1 MSETVQ
7 FFIKE
12 TIARQENI
20 QHLETLD
27 LELMACSLLDI
38 ERSKLLAFPIT
49 LNQEI
54 KDEFRSM
61 IRRRIDGE
69 PLAYILGK
77 KGFWSLDL
85 EVNNQVLVPR
95 PETEVLLEDILL
107 NFNQTNLSLLDLG
120 TGSGAIGLS
129 LKKEKKEWDVYC
141 SDISINA
148 LEVANKNSLKNN
160 LEVNFV
166 CCDWLNAFKPNSFDL
181 LISNPPYIKSDDIRL
196 KSDGLSHEP
205 LEALVSGATGKEHL
219 FVIATSS
226 KRFLKKG
233 GYLYLE
239 HSPCQANEL
248 KLFLKELNF
257 KNILEI
263 FDLNGDKRVRDDEL
277 LRYSRQIVLPEVDIE
292 GQRSINKTRAIIIGL
307 GGLGTVVSNYLAR
320 MGVGNITV
328 CDYDNIDISNLHRQV
343 LFDSKDIG
351 FNKAKIT
358 KEKLNQI
365 NPDLMVKAVDEKLD
379 KNKLDSLVTKEDVVV
394 DATDN
399 FKIRYEINEI
409 CVNNKKPL
417 ISGSAIGWKGHVLTL
432 DFSKKESPCYQ
443 CIYGA
448 NMEEE
453 ESCSEL
459 GILPPVTGLIGS
471 WQALEV
477 IKIILTRKT
486 TPFNLIEFDALSN
499 SIRKFNLEK
508 DPICKVCG

>member
-27 LELMACSLLDI
+27 LELMACSLLDV

-107 NFNQTNLSLLDLG
+107 NFNQTNLSVLDLG

-166 CCDWLNAFKPNSFDL
+166 CCDLLNAFKTNSFDL

-219 FVIATSS
+219 FVIASSS

-263 FDLNGDKRVRDDEL
+263 FDLNGDKRVIKA
-277 LRYSRQIVLPEVDIE
+277 Q
-292 GQRSINKTRAIIIGL
+292 
-307 GGLGTVVSNYLAR
+307 
-320 MGVGNITV
+320 
-328 CDYDNIDISNLHRQV
+328 
-343 LFDSKDIG
+343 LF
-351 FNKAKIT
+351 
-358 KEKLNQI
+358 
-365 NPDLMVKAVDEKLD
+365 
-379 KNKLDSLVTKEDVVV
+379 
-394 DATDN
+394 
-399 FKIRYEINEI
+399 
-409 CVNNKKPL
+409 
-417 ISGSAIGWKGHVLTL
+417 
-432 DFSKKESPCYQ
+432 
-443 CIYGA
+443 
-448 NMEEE
+448 
-453 ESCSEL
+453 
-459 GILPPVTGLIGS
+459 
-471 WQALEV
+471 
-477 IKIILTRKT
+477 
-486 TPFNLIEFDALSN
+486 
-499 SIRKFNLEK
+499 
-508 DPICKVCG
+508 

>member
-1 MSETVQ
+1 MSKTVQ

-12 TIARQENI
+12 TITRQDKTLN
-20 QHLETLD
+20 LETHE
-27 LELMACSLLDI
+27 LELMACSLLNV
-38 ERSKLLAFPIT
+38 ERSKLWTSPIA
-49 LNQEI
+49 LNQDR

-107 NFNQTNLSLLDLG
+107 NFKQTNLSLLDLG

-148 LEVANKNSLKNN
+148 LKVANKNSLKNN

-257 KNILEI
+257 KNIAEI
-263 FDLNGDKRVRDDEL
+263 FDLNGYKRGIKA
-277 LRYSRQIVLPEVDIE
+277 Q
-292 GQRSINKTRAIIIGL
+292 
-307 GGLGTVVSNYLAR
+307 
-320 MGVGNITV
+320 
-328 CDYDNIDISNLHRQV
+328 
-343 LFDSKDIG
+343 LF
-351 FNKAKIT
+351 
-358 KEKLNQI
+358 
-365 NPDLMVKAVDEKLD
+365 
-379 KNKLDSLVTKEDVVV
+379 
-394 DATDN
+394 
-399 FKIRYEINEI
+399 
-409 CVNNKKPL
+409 
-417 ISGSAIGWKGHVLTL
+417 
-432 DFSKKESPCYQ
+432 
-443 CIYGA
+443 
-448 NMEEE
+448 
-453 ESCSEL
+453 
-459 GILPPVTGLIGS
+459 
-471 WQALEV
+471 
-477 IKIILTRKT
+477 
-486 TPFNLIEFDALSN
+486 
-499 SIRKFNLEK
+499 
-508 DPICKVCG
+508 

>member
-77 KGFWSLDL
+77 KGFWNLDL

-166 CCDWLNAFKPNSFDL
+166 CCDWLNDFKPNSFDL

-257 KNILEI
+257 KNISEI
-263 FDLNGDKRVRDDEL
+263 FDLNGDRR
-277 LRYSRQIVLPEVDIE
+277 
-292 GQRSINKTRAIIIGL
+292 
-307 GGLGTVVSNYLAR
+307 
-320 MGVGNITV
+320 
-328 CDYDNIDISNLHRQV
+328 
-343 LFDSKDIG
+343 
-351 FNKAKIT
+351 
-358 KEKLNQI
+358 
-365 NPDLMVKAVDEKLD
+365 
-379 KNKLDSLVTKEDVVV
+379 
-394 DATDN
+394 
-399 FKIRYEINEI
+399 
-409 CVNNKKPL
+409 
-417 ISGSAIGWKGHVLTL
+417 
-432 DFSKKESPCYQ
+432 
-443 CIYGA
+443 
-448 NMEEE
+448 
-453 ESCSEL
+453 
-459 GILPPVTGLIGS
+459 
-471 WQALEV
+471 V
-477 IKIILTRKT
+477 IKAQL
-486 TPFNLIEFDALSN
+486 F
-499 SIRKFNLEK
+499 
-508 DPICKVCG
+508 

>member
-27 LELMACSLLDI
+27 LELMACSLLDV

-166 CCDWLNAFKPNSFDL
+166 CCDLLNAFKTNSFDL

-226 KRFLKKG
+226 KKFLKKG

-257 KNILEI
+257 KNISEI
-263 FDLNGDKRVRDDEL
+263 FDLNGDKRVIKA
-277 LRYSRQIVLPEVDIE
+277 Q
-292 GQRSINKTRAIIIGL
+292 
-307 GGLGTVVSNYLAR
+307 
-320 MGVGNITV
+320 
-328 CDYDNIDISNLHRQV
+328 
-343 LFDSKDIG
+343 LF
-351 FNKAKIT
+351 
-358 KEKLNQI
+358 
-365 NPDLMVKAVDEKLD
+365 
-379 KNKLDSLVTKEDVVV
+379 
-394 DATDN
+394 
-399 FKIRYEINEI
+399 
-409 CVNNKKPL
+409 
-417 ISGSAIGWKGHVLTL
+417 
-432 DFSKKESPCYQ
+432 
-443 CIYGA
+443 
-448 NMEEE
+448 
-453 ESCSEL
+453 
-459 GILPPVTGLIGS
+459 
-471 WQALEV
+471 
-477 IKIILTRKT
+477 
-486 TPFNLIEFDALSN
+486 
-499 SIRKFNLEK
+499 
-508 DPICKVCG
+508 

>member
-27 LELMACSLLDI
+27 LELMACSLLDV

-107 NFNQTNLSLLDLG
+107 NFNQTNLSVLDLG

-166 CCDWLNAFKPNSFDL
+166 CCDLLNAFKTNSFDL

-263 FDLNGDKRVRDDEL
+263 FDLNGDKRVIKA
-277 LRYSRQIVLPEVDIE
+277 Q
-292 GQRSINKTRAIIIGL
+292 
-307 GGLGTVVSNYLAR
+307 
-320 MGVGNITV
+320 
-328 CDYDNIDISNLHRQV
+328 
-343 LFDSKDIG
+343 LF
-351 FNKAKIT
+351 
-358 KEKLNQI
+358 
-365 NPDLMVKAVDEKLD
+365 
-379 KNKLDSLVTKEDVVV
+379 
-394 DATDN
+394 
-399 FKIRYEINEI
+399 
-409 CVNNKKPL
+409 
-417 ISGSAIGWKGHVLTL
+417 
-432 DFSKKESPCYQ
+432 
-443 CIYGA
+443 
-448 NMEEE
+448 
-453 ESCSEL
+453 
-459 GILPPVTGLIGS
+459 
-471 WQALEV
+471 
-477 IKIILTRKT
+477 
-486 TPFNLIEFDALSN
+486 
-499 SIRKFNLEK
+499 
-508 DPICKVCG
+508 

>member
-27 LELMACSLLDI
+27 LELMACSLLDV

-77 KGFWSLDL
+77 KSFWSLDL

-219 FVIATSS
+219 FVIAISS

-257 KNILEI
+257 KNISEI
-263 FDLNGDKRVRDDEL
+263 FDLNGDKR
-277 LRYSRQIVLPEVDIE
+277 
-292 GQRSINKTRAIIIGL
+292 SIKA
-307 GGLGTVVSNYLAR
+307 
-320 MGVGNITV
+320 
-328 CDYDNIDISNLHRQV
+328 Q
-343 LFDSKDIG
+343 LF
-351 FNKAKIT
+351 
-358 KEKLNQI
+358 
-365 NPDLMVKAVDEKLD
+365 
-379 KNKLDSLVTKEDVVV
+379 
-394 DATDN
+394 
-399 FKIRYEINEI
+399 
-409 CVNNKKPL
+409 
-417 ISGSAIGWKGHVLTL
+417 
-432 DFSKKESPCYQ
+432 
-443 CIYGA
+443 
-448 NMEEE
+448 
-453 ESCSEL
+453 
-459 GILPPVTGLIGS
+459 
-471 WQALEV
+471 
-477 IKIILTRKT
+477 
-486 TPFNLIEFDALSN
+486 
-499 SIRKFNLEK
+499 
-508 DPICKVCG
+508 

>member
-27 LELMACSLLDI
+27 LELMACSLLDV

-181 LISNPPYIKSDDIRL
+181 LISNPPYIKLDDIRL

-257 KNILEI
+257 KNISEI
-263 FDLNGDKRVRDDEL
+263 FDLNGDKR
-277 LRYSRQIVLPEVDIE
+277 
-292 GQRSINKTRAIIIGL
+292 SIKA
-307 GGLGTVVSNYLAR
+307 
-320 MGVGNITV
+320 
-328 CDYDNIDISNLHRQV
+328 Q
-343 LFDSKDIG
+343 LF
-351 FNKAKIT
+351 
-358 KEKLNQI
+358 
-365 NPDLMVKAVDEKLD
+365 
-379 KNKLDSLVTKEDVVV
+379 
-394 DATDN
+394 
-399 FKIRYEINEI
+399 
-409 CVNNKKPL
+409 
-417 ISGSAIGWKGHVLTL
+417 
-432 DFSKKESPCYQ
+432 
-443 CIYGA
+443 
-448 NMEEE
+448 
-453 ESCSEL
+453 
-459 GILPPVTGLIGS
+459 
-471 WQALEV
+471 
-477 IKIILTRKT
+477 
-486 TPFNLIEFDALSN
+486 
-499 SIRKFNLEK
+499 
-508 DPICKVCG
+508 

>member
-27 LELMACSLLDI
+27 LELMACSLLDV

-69 PLAYILGK
+69 PLAYILGE

-141 SDISINA
+141 SDNSINA

-226 KRFLKKG
+226 KKFLKKG

-257 KNILEI
+257 KNISEI
-263 FDLNGDKRVRDDEL
+263 FDLNGDKR
-277 LRYSRQIVLPEVDIE
+277 
-292 GQRSINKTRAIIIGL
+292 SIKA
-307 GGLGTVVSNYLAR
+307 
-320 MGVGNITV
+320 
-328 CDYDNIDISNLHRQV
+328 Q
-343 LFDSKDIG
+343 LF
-351 FNKAKIT
+351 
-358 KEKLNQI
+358 
-365 NPDLMVKAVDEKLD
+365 
-379 KNKLDSLVTKEDVVV
+379 
-394 DATDN
+394 
-399 FKIRYEINEI
+399 
-409 CVNNKKPL
+409 
-417 ISGSAIGWKGHVLTL
+417 
-432 DFSKKESPCYQ
+432 
-443 CIYGA
+443 
-448 NMEEE
+448 
-453 ESCSEL
+453 
-459 GILPPVTGLIGS
+459 
-471 WQALEV
+471 
-477 IKIILTRKT
+477 
-486 TPFNLIEFDALSN
+486 
-499 SIRKFNLEK
+499 
-508 DPICKVCG
+508 

>member
-1 MSETVQ
+1 MNETVQ
-7 FFIKE
+7 VFIKE

-27 LELMACSLLDI
+27 LELMACSLLDV

-257 KNILEI
+257 KNISEI
-263 FDLNGDKRVRDDEL
+263 FDLNGDKRVIKA
-277 LRYSRQIVLPEVDIE
+277 Q
-292 GQRSINKTRAIIIGL
+292 
-307 GGLGTVVSNYLAR
+307 
-320 MGVGNITV
+320 
-328 CDYDNIDISNLHRQV
+328 
-343 LFDSKDIG
+343 LF
-351 FNKAKIT
+351 
-358 KEKLNQI
+358 
-365 NPDLMVKAVDEKLD
+365 
-379 KNKLDSLVTKEDVVV
+379 
-394 DATDN
+394 
-399 FKIRYEINEI
+399 
-409 CVNNKKPL
+409 
-417 ISGSAIGWKGHVLTL
+417 
-432 DFSKKESPCYQ
+432 
-443 CIYGA
+443 
-448 NMEEE
+448 
-453 ESCSEL
+453 
-459 GILPPVTGLIGS
+459 
-471 WQALEV
+471 
-477 IKIILTRKT
+477 
-486 TPFNLIEFDALSN
+486 
-499 SIRKFNLEK
+499 
-508 DPICKVCG
+508 

>member
-1 MSETVQ
+1 MNETVQ
-7 FFIKE
+7 VFIKE

-54 KDEFRSM
+54 KDQFRSM

-107 NFNQTNLSLLDLG
+107 NFNQTNLSVLDLG

-141 SDISINA
+141 SDNSINA

-219 FVIATSS
+219 FVIASSS

-257 KNILEI
+257 KNISEI
-263 FDLNGDKRVRDDEL
+263 FDLNGDKRVIKA
-277 LRYSRQIVLPEVDIE
+277 Q
-292 GQRSINKTRAIIIGL
+292 
-307 GGLGTVVSNYLAR
+307 
-320 MGVGNITV
+320 
-328 CDYDNIDISNLHRQV
+328 
-343 LFDSKDIG
+343 LF
-351 FNKAKIT
+351 
-358 KEKLNQI
+358 
-365 NPDLMVKAVDEKLD
+365 
-379 KNKLDSLVTKEDVVV
+379 
-394 DATDN
+394 
-399 FKIRYEINEI
+399 
-409 CVNNKKPL
+409 
-417 ISGSAIGWKGHVLTL
+417 
-432 DFSKKESPCYQ
+432 
-443 CIYGA
+443 
-448 NMEEE
+448 
-453 ESCSEL
+453 
-459 GILPPVTGLIGS
+459 
-471 WQALEV
+471 
-477 IKIILTRKT
+477 
-486 TPFNLIEFDALSN
+486 
-499 SIRKFNLEK
+499 
-508 DPICKVCG
+508 

>member
-7 FFIKE
+7 FFIKD

-27 LELMACSLLDI
+27 LELMACSLLEV

-85 EVNNQVLVPR
+85 EINNQVLVPR

-107 NFNQTNLSLLDLG
+107 NFNQTNLSVLDLG

-257 KNILEI
+257 KNISEI
-263 FDLNGDKRVRDDEL
+263 FDLNGDKRVIKA
-277 LRYSRQIVLPEVDIE
+277 Q
-292 GQRSINKTRAIIIGL
+292 
-307 GGLGTVVSNYLAR
+307 
-320 MGVGNITV
+320 
-328 CDYDNIDISNLHRQV
+328 
-343 LFDSKDIG
+343 LF
-351 FNKAKIT
+351 
-358 KEKLNQI
+358 
-365 NPDLMVKAVDEKLD
+365 
-379 KNKLDSLVTKEDVVV
+379 
-394 DATDN
+394 
-399 FKIRYEINEI
+399 
-409 CVNNKKPL
+409 
-417 ISGSAIGWKGHVLTL
+417 
-432 DFSKKESPCYQ
+432 
-443 CIYGA
+443 
-448 NMEEE
+448 
-453 ESCSEL
+453 
-459 GILPPVTGLIGS
+459 
-471 WQALEV
+471 
-477 IKIILTRKT
+477 
-486 TPFNLIEFDALSN
+486 
-499 SIRKFNLEK
+499 
-508 DPICKVCG
+508 

>member
-27 LELMACSLLDI
+27 LELMACSLLDV

-49 LNQEI
+49 LNQDI
-54 KDEFRSM
+54 KDEFRTM

-107 NFNQTNLSLLDLG
+107 NFNQTNLSVLDLG

-219 FVIATSS
+219 FVIASSS

-257 KNILEI
+257 KNISEI
-263 FDLNGDKRVRDDEL
+263 FDLNGDKRVIKA
-277 LRYSRQIVLPEVDIE
+277 Q
-292 GQRSINKTRAIIIGL
+292 
-307 GGLGTVVSNYLAR
+307 
-320 MGVGNITV
+320 
-328 CDYDNIDISNLHRQV
+328 
-343 LFDSKDIG
+343 LF
-351 FNKAKIT
+351 
-358 KEKLNQI
+358 
-365 NPDLMVKAVDEKLD
+365 
-379 KNKLDSLVTKEDVVV
+379 
-394 DATDN
+394 
-399 FKIRYEINEI
+399 
-409 CVNNKKPL
+409 
-417 ISGSAIGWKGHVLTL
+417 
-432 DFSKKESPCYQ
+432 
-443 CIYGA
+443 
-448 NMEEE
+448 
-453 ESCSEL
+453 
-459 GILPPVTGLIGS
+459 
-471 WQALEV
+471 
-477 IKIILTRKT
+477 
-486 TPFNLIEFDALSN
+486 
-499 SIRKFNLEK
+499 
-508 DPICKVCG
+508 

>member
-1 MSETVQ
+1 MNETVQ
-7 FFIKE
+7 VFIKE

-27 LELMACSLLDI
+27 LELMACSLLDV

-107 NFNQTNLSLLDLG
+107 NFNQTNLSVLDLG

-181 LISNPPYIKSDDIRL
+181 LISNPPYIKLDDIRL

-257 KNILEI
+257 KNISEI
-263 FDLNGDKRVRDDEL
+263 FDLNGDKRVIKA
-277 LRYSRQIVLPEVDIE
+277 Q
-292 GQRSINKTRAIIIGL
+292 
-307 GGLGTVVSNYLAR
+307 
-320 MGVGNITV
+320 
-328 CDYDNIDISNLHRQV
+328 
-343 LFDSKDIG
+343 LF
-351 FNKAKIT
+351 
-358 KEKLNQI
+358 
-365 NPDLMVKAVDEKLD
+365 
-379 KNKLDSLVTKEDVVV
+379 
-394 DATDN
+394 
-399 FKIRYEINEI
+399 
-409 CVNNKKPL
+409 
-417 ISGSAIGWKGHVLTL
+417 
-432 DFSKKESPCYQ
+432 
-443 CIYGA
+443 
-448 NMEEE
+448 
-453 ESCSEL
+453 
-459 GILPPVTGLIGS
+459 
-471 WQALEV
+471 
-477 IKIILTRKT
+477 
-486 TPFNLIEFDALSN
+486 
-499 SIRKFNLEK
+499 
-508 DPICKVCG
+508 

>member
-27 LELMACSLLDI
+27 LELMACSLLDV

-196 KSDGLSHEP
+196 KSDGLSYEP
-205 LEALVSGATGKEHL
+205 LKALVSGATGKEHL

-263 FDLNGDKRVRDDEL
+263 FDLNGDKRVIKA
-277 LRYSRQIVLPEVDIE
+277 Q
-292 GQRSINKTRAIIIGL
+292 
-307 GGLGTVVSNYLAR
+307 
-320 MGVGNITV
+320 
-328 CDYDNIDISNLHRQV
+328 
-343 LFDSKDIG
+343 LF
-351 FNKAKIT
+351 
-358 KEKLNQI
+358 
-365 NPDLMVKAVDEKLD
+365 
-379 KNKLDSLVTKEDVVV
+379 
-394 DATDN
+394 
-399 FKIRYEINEI
+399 
-409 CVNNKKPL
+409 
-417 ISGSAIGWKGHVLTL
+417 
-432 DFSKKESPCYQ
+432 
-443 CIYGA
+443 
-448 NMEEE
+448 
-453 ESCSEL
+453 
-459 GILPPVTGLIGS
+459 
-471 WQALEV
+471 
-477 IKIILTRKT
+477 
-486 TPFNLIEFDALSN
+486 
-499 SIRKFNLEK
+499 
-508 DPICKVCG
+508 

>member
-129 LKKEKKEWDVYC
+129 LKKEKKEGDVYC

-257 KNILEI
+257 KNISEI
-263 FDLNGDKRVRDDEL
+263 FDLNGDKRVIKA
-277 LRYSRQIVLPEVDIE
+277 Q
-292 GQRSINKTRAIIIGL
+292 
-307 GGLGTVVSNYLAR
+307 
-320 MGVGNITV
+320 
-328 CDYDNIDISNLHRQV
+328 
-343 LFDSKDIG
+343 LF
-351 FNKAKIT
+351 
-358 KEKLNQI
+358 
-365 NPDLMVKAVDEKLD
+365 
-379 KNKLDSLVTKEDVVV
+379 
-394 DATDN
+394 
-399 FKIRYEINEI
+399 
-409 CVNNKKPL
+409 
-417 ISGSAIGWKGHVLTL
+417 
-432 DFSKKESPCYQ
+432 
-443 CIYGA
+443 
-448 NMEEE
+448 
-453 ESCSEL
+453 
-459 GILPPVTGLIGS
+459 
-471 WQALEV
+471 
-477 IKIILTRKT
+477 
-486 TPFNLIEFDALSN
+486 
-499 SIRKFNLEK
+499 
-508 DPICKVCG
+508 